1 MYGAPN
7 EDKFYNR
14 NISTSYNL
22 IITNYHVKYRI
33 EELIATVTVLHA
45 LSEDITLA
53 PINMVI
59 DKICAIKENS

>member
-1 MYGAPN
+1 MYGAQN
-7 EDKFYNR
+7 VDRFYNCS
-14 NISTSYNL
+14 ISTSYNL

-33 EELIATVTVLHA
+33 EELIATVLHA

-59 DKICAIKENS
+59 DKICTIKENS